1 LIDEQRRRPSGR
13 RQSGEAEPPEPPPA
27 GRLVRVYGGVVVWLA
42 PLLVL
47 VVAGATYGAYRYL
60 PSMATA
66 PSASSDALLPE
77 HPAALAVER
86 QSARLFGAPVATPYA
101 VVQRDPHGLSARVQ
115 RASLAKALKVDKAKV
130 PALRGV
136 VAIPVLNTGGIVPSS
151 KEHGTTI
158 VTYLYFPRTTSSGRA
173 LADTEQYTRYLGP
186 RLDVVGATGA
196 EPARVEQFKLLA
208 SRIHW
213 TEGATVLLIVLIVG
227 IALRAVLA
235 PLLTVLSA
243 GLAFLI
249 SQHVLGW
256 VEANSSLTMPNELQG
271 VAVALM
277 LGIVTD
283 YSVFYFTSARE
294 AMREG
299 VSTREAVRRS
309 TLLNTPIV
317 FTAGAVVSFGVASL
331 MLGTLGFFR
340 SFGPGMAITVATG
353 LLVSVLLIPAMLRLF
368 GRALFWPGLRQGPP
382 PVREWRKKAS
392 DIATT
397 KPVAFALALIV
408 FAALGVAASGLRG
421 GLPLGLQ
428 LVEGLPSDNPVAVA
442 AHAAGKGFA
451 PGVVAPT
458 ELLLREPGIEN
469 RHGSL
474 DRLQTALE
482 RQPHVAGVVGAGDQP
497 AGERFGGAYAPKGGA
512 ARYAIIFDGDP
523 TESPA
528 IRHLERLQ
536 QTLPSLL
543 RSVGLGGAT
552 VGWGGETALGAETVQ
567 ATDSSLWRVLAAAF
581 AVNFVF
587 LLIFLRSVLAPLYL
601 LLASAV
607 ALAATFGLT
616 IYFFTDIL
624 RDSGLP
630 YYIPVAFSVLLLS
643 LGSDYNIF
651 VVGRVWN
658 EADRRP
664 LAEAV
669 AAAAPRAGRAISV
682 AGVALALSF
691 AMLAIIPITPFAVMA
706 FAMAVGILLDTFLVR
721 SLLVPA
727 LVVVF
732 GRAGLW
738 PRHSA
743 EYHSK
748 DVSDRAAAPLQRQ
761 SQGGGDAYDDAR
773 DHGLRTTRRRP

>member
-1 LIDEQRRRPSGR
+1 MIDQKPRRPSGR
-13 RQSGEAEPPEPPPA
+13 REGGEAAPPEPPPA
-27 GRLVRVYGGVVVWLA
+27 GRIARAYGGVVVWLA

-47 VVAGATYGAYRYL
+47 VVAAATYGAYRYL
-60 PSMATA
+60 PAIAPGPATT
-66 PSASSDALLPE
+66 SNALLPK
-77 HPAALAVER
+77 HPAALEVEKE
-86 QSARLFGAPVATPYA
+86 SAKLFGAPVATPYA
-101 VVQRDPHGLSARVQ
+101 VVQRDPSGLPARVQ
-115 RASLAKALKVDKAKV
+115 RASLAKAVRVDKGRV
-130 PALRGV
+130 PSLRGV
-136 VAIPVLNTGGIVPSS
+136 VAIPVLNTLGVVPSS
-151 KEHGTTI
+151 REHGTTI
-158 VTYLYFPRTTSSGRA
+158 VTYLYFPRTASGGVA
-173 LADTEQYTRYLGP
+173 YADTERYVSYLGP

-196 EPARVEQFKLLA
+196 EPARVAQFDLLA

-249 SQHVLGW
+249 SQRVLGW
-256 VEANSSLTMPNELQG
+256 LEANSGLTMPNELQG

-294 AMREG
+294 GMRDG
-299 VSTREAVRRS
+299 LTTREAVRRS
-309 TLLNTPIV
+309 THLNTPIV

-368 GRALFWPGLRQGPP
+368 GRAMFWPGLRQGPP

-392 DIATT
+392 DIATA
-397 KPVAFALALIV
+397 KPVAFGLALIV
-408 FAALGVAASGLRG
+408 FAGLAAAASGLRG

-428 LVEGLPSDNPVAVA
+428 LVEGLPSKNPVAVA

-458 ELLLREPGIEN
+458 ELLLRERGIQRK
-469 RHGSL
+469 RHSL
-474 DRLQTALE
+474 DRLEAALD
-482 RQPHVAGVVGAGDQP
+482 RQPHVAGVLGAADQP
-497 AGERFGGAYAPKGGA
+497 TGERFGGAFAPRGGA
-512 ARYAIIFDGDP
+512 ARYAIILDGDP

-528 IRHLERLQ
+528 IHHLERLQ
-536 QTLPSLL
+536 QSLPSLL
-543 RSVGLGGAT
+543 RRAGLGGAA
-552 VGWGGETALGAETVQ
+552 VGWGGETALAVETVQ
-567 ATDSSLWRVLAAAF
+567 ATDTSLWRVIAVAF

-587 LLIFLRSVLAPLYL
+587 LVIFLRSLLAPLYL
-601 LLASAV
+601 LLASAA

-651 VVGRVWN
+651 VVGRVWK
-658 EADRRP
+658 EADRRS
-664 LAEAV
+664 LADAV

-706 FAMAVGILLDTFLVR
+706 FAMGVGILLDTFLVR
-721 SLLVPA
+721 SMLVPA

-732 GRAGLW
+732 GRAGRW
-738 PRHSA
+738 PRRSP
-743 EYHSK
+743 EYESK
-748 DVSDRAAAPLQRQ
+748 HVSDPATAPFQRQ
-761 SQGGGDAYDDAR
+761 IQGGGDGYSDETWNDC
-773 DHGLRTTRRRP
+773 RRP

>member
-1 LIDEQRRRPSGR
+1 M
-13 RQSGEAEPPEPPPA
+13 
-27 GRLVRVYGGVVVWLA
+27 VWLA

-60 PSMATA
+60 PSIASAPTAT
-66 PSASSDALLPE
+66 SDALLPK
-77 HPAALAVER
+77 HPAALQVEK
-86 QSARLFGAPVATPYA
+86 QSAKLFGAPVATPYV
-101 VVQRDPHGLSARVQ
+101 VVQRDPHGMPASVQ
-115 RASLAKALKVDKAKV
+115 RASFAKAVAVDRQRV
-130 PALRGV
+130 PSLRGV
-136 VAIPVLNTGGIVPSS
+136 RALPVPNVPGIVPSS

-158 VTYLYFPRTTSSGRA
+158 VTYLYFPRATSGGLA
-173 LADTEQYTRYLGP
+173 FADTERYARYLGP

-196 EPARVEQFKLLA
+196 EPARVAQFQLLA

-235 PLLTVLSA
+235 PILTVLSA

-256 VEANSSLTMPNELQG
+256 LEANSNLTMPNELQG

-283 YSVFYFTSARE
+283 YSVFYCTSARE
-294 AMREG
+294 ALREG
-299 VSTREAVRRS
+299 VPTREAVRRS
-309 TLLNTPIV
+309 TILNTPIV

-331 MLGTLGFFR
+331 IFGTLDFFR

-382 PVREWRKKAS
+382 PVRESRKKAS
-392 DIATT
+392 DIATA
-397 KPVAFALALIV
+397 KPVALGLALIV
-408 FAALGVAASGLRG
+408 FAGLAAAASGLRG

-442 AHAAGKGFA
+442 SRAAGRGFA

-458 ELLLREPGIEN
+458 ELLLRGRGIQN
-469 RHGSL
+469 KRGAL
-474 DRLQTALE
+474 DRLETALD
-482 RQPHVAGVVGAGDQP
+482 RQPHVAGVVGARDQP
-497 AGERFGGAYAPKGGA
+497 TGKRFGGAFAPRGNA
-512 ARYAIIFDGDP
+512 ARYAIIFDSDP

-528 IRHLERLQ
+528 IRHLEGLKRK
-536 QTLPSLL
+536 LPSLL
-543 RSVGLGGAT
+543 RRVGLGGAT
-552 VGWGGETALGAETVQ
+552 VGWGGETALAVETVQ
-567 ATDSSLWRVLAAAF
+567 ATDTSLWRVIAVAF
-581 AVNFVF
+581 AVNFIF
-587 LLIFLRSVLAPLYL
+587 LVIFLRSLLAPVYL
-601 LLASAV
+601 LVASMA

-616 IYFFTDIL
+616 IYFFTNIL
-624 RDSGLP
+624 QDSGLP
-630 YYIPVAFSVLLLS
+630 YYMPVAFSVLLLS

-651 VVGRVWN
+651 VVGRVWK

-664 LAEAV
+664 LADAV
-669 AAAAPRAGRAISV
+669 AVAAPRAGRAISV

-706 FAMAVGILLDTFLVR
+706 FAMGVGILLDTFLVR
-721 SLLVPA
+721 SMLVPA

-732 GRAGLW
+732 GRAGRW
-738 PRHSA
+738 PRRSPADDPEH
-743 EYHSK
+743 
-748 DVSDRAAAPLQRQ
+748 VSDPATAPLQRQ
-761 SQGGGDAYDDAR
+761 IQGGGDGYSDEAWN
-773 DHGLRTTRRRP
+773 HRRRP